1 MKKKILNS
9 LSLVALS
16 FFFNEIQVD
25 LLFGRKKIDLP
36 RISLV
41 DDVVSTNATF
51 LTNFWVIV

>member
-1 MKKKILNS
+1 MKNKILNS